1 MPTAK
6 VLHLIAEHRKSAPPV
21 LDLLGLS
28 DVEIAD
34 LMRVPD
40 AFHAVEELRIHSSDR
55 HWIFGGLTAFANH
68 LKKLSRLN
76 LSGSL
81 DLSDLGLRVIAEN
94 LTTLVYLDLAYCSQ
108 VTDAGVAAIA
118 HKLTALATLILRA
131 CTRVTDV
138 GVAAVADKLTGLA
151 ALDLA
156 WCEQVTDAGVRGV
169 VDKLALTT
177 FDLGG
182 CNQVTDVGVAAVA
195 DKLTALTTFSLWDCK
210 RVTDAGVVA
219 VAENLT
225 ALASFDLG
233 GCDQVTDA
241 GVVAVAENLTALARI
256 HFSGNQVTD
265 AGVVAVAENLTA
277 LTHFS
282 LRNCNQVT
290 DAGVVAVAENLT
302 ALTHLSLR
310 NCNQVTDAG
319 VVAVAESLTALV
331 HLNLQGCEKVTAL
344 PESMGRL
351 QNLEALGLNGTR
363 LAKLP
368 VALRDLSR
376 LRHLSI
382 DNTSDLKLPEEL
394 TGNTANPRAILDH
407 YFRGRHEGRRTL
419 NEAKLILVGNEAVG
433 KTSLVNFLVHK
444 KPCKDTAK
452 TLGVKIVE
460 GVDVK
465 SWNVDK
471 SDAGDTPLTL
481 NVWDFGG
488 QQVLYET
495 HQFFLTARSL
505 YLIVLEARR
514 ENANEQEANLHAW
527 LRSIRTRT
535 VQPVPVIVVINK
547 SEPPHDLRLDE
558 ARLIHEFPNI
568 RNFIRTSCRDPK
580 KHADGGRGIDELRK
594 TIVDVIRTDLP
605 HVRDQIPVSYFNI
618 KSQLAKTARRSF
630 ILNTKDY
637 RKKCAAQNVTET
649 REQNDLLT
657 LLDCI
662 GMVVKYDDTTLL
674 DPNWLT
680 TAVYQVLT
688 HEAVVKSEGQFAR
701 SDLGK
706 LLAGLSAKDY
716 PPERWPFIAEMM
728 KRFGLSFEL
737 PGQPDCYLLPNQ
749 LPVNDPQPPW
759 DEKDSLRFRYEY
771 RHTPSHGLLP
781 RLIVQGHRHLTSP
794 RVAWLAGVVL
804 GVQSC
809 SVLVRMNRQERRVNI
824 SVRGPKNKRRDALS
838 VIREYFGS
846 VHALNR
852 FEPNTDFTAQV
863 PVDVPNKPDAAF
875 DFEELETY
883 ERNGVDTILYK
894 GCDHKFSVKELLA
907 GVGPEPM
914 QHNRS
919 ADRVYNDNR
928 VTYLN
933 NSGTM
938 TATAIND
945 SDVLAG
951 KVDVSIDP
959 HWRHQTDQ

>member
-1 MPTAK
+1 MQSPVVK
-6 VLHLIAEHRKSAPPV
+6 YILAEYSRKPSPILELPH
-21 LDLLGLS
+21 GLS
-28 DVEIAD
+28 KNDFAD
-34 LMRVPD
+34 L
-40 AFHAVEELRIHSSDR
+40 AHAAGVFSTVNELRLRSSDAD
-55 HWIFGGLTAFANH
+55 WIFGGLTTFALR
-68 LKKLSRLN
+68 LKALS
-76 LSGSL
+76 SL
-81 DLSDLGLRVIAEN
+81 DLGGSDDISDIGLRAITNHLPA
-94 LTTLVYLDLAYCSQ
+94 LTTLR
-108 VTDAGVAAIA
+108 
-118 HKLTALATLILRA
+118 LTNCA
-131 CTRVTDV
+131 
-138 GVAAVADKLTGLA
+138 
-151 ALDLA
+151 
-156 WCEQVTDAGVRGV
+156 
-169 VDKLALTT
+169 
-177 FDLGG
+177 
-182 CNQVTDVGVAAVA
+182 
-195 DKLTALTTFSLWDCK
+195 
-210 RVTDAGVVA
+210 RVTDAGVMAIASNLPAITELDLQGCNQLTDAAFIATADKFPVLRQLYLWRCDQLTDAAFVA
-219 VAENLT
+219 IASKRP
-225 ALASFDLG
+225 ALIQLFLG
-233 GCDQVTDA
+233 GCNRVTDVGITAITDGLRTLTHLDLGNCNQLTDA
-241 GVVAVAENLTALARI
+241 GVLAVADRLP
-256 HFSGNQVTD
+256 
-265 AGVVAVAENLTA
+265 A
-277 LTHFS
+277 LTH
-282 LRNCNQVT
+282 LALTYCNQLT
-290 DAGVVAVAENLT
+290 DASISAIADSLPALTYLDLTDCNRVTNLGVTAVFDRLT
-302 ALTHLSLR
+302 ALTHLYLWGCKR
-310 NCNQVTDAG
+310 VTI
-319 VVAVAESLTALV
+319 
-331 HLNLQGCEKVTAL
+331 L
-344 PESMGRL
+344 PDSIGRL
-351 QNLEALGLNGTR
+351 HKLEGLYLDGTR
-363 LAKLP
+363 LTQLP
-368 VALRDLSR
+368 IALRR
-376 LRHLSI
+376 LRRLRNLDVH
-382 DNTSDLKLPEEL
+382 NVPALKLPEEL
-394 TGNTANPRAILDH
+394 TLNAEKPWAILDY
-407 YFRGRHEGRRTL
+407 YFRTTTEGKRTL

-444 KPCKDTAK
+444 RPCKDTSK
-452 TLGVKIVE
+452 TVGVEIVE

-465 SWNVDK
+465 SWDVDK
-471 SDAGDTPLTL
+471 DAAGDTPLKL
-481 NVWDFGG
+481 NMWDFGG

-514 ENANEQEANLHAW
+514 ENANEQEANLHTW

-535 VQPVPVIVVINK
+535 VQSVPVIVVINK
-547 SEPPHDLRLDE
+547 SEAPHDLRLDE
-558 ARLIHEFPNI
+558 ARLLHEFPNI
-568 RNFIRTSCRDPK
+568 RGFIRTSCRDPK
-580 KHADGGRGIDELRK
+580 KHKEGGRGIGELRK
-594 TIVDVIRTDLP
+594 AIVDVIRADLP
-605 HVRDQIPVSYFNI
+605 HIRDQIPVSYFI
-618 KSQLAKTARRSF
+618 IMEQLAKTARRSF

-688 HEAVVKSEGQFAR
+688 HQAVVESEGQFAR

-706 LLAGLSAKDY
+706 LLAELSAKDY

-737 PGQPDCYLLPNQ
+737 PGQPDHYLLPNQ

-771 RHTPSHGLLP
+771 RHTPPRGLFP
-781 RLIVQGHRHLTSP
+781 RLIVQAHRHLTSP
-794 RVAWLAGVVL
+794 RVAWLS
-804 GVQSC
+804 GVQLEIQSC
-809 SVLVRMNRQERRVNI
+809 PVLVRMNRQERRANI

-852 FEPNTDFTAQV
+852 FEPNTDFTSQV
-863 PVDVPNKPDAAF
+863 PVDVPGKPDAAF

-894 GCDHKFSVKELLA
+894 GCDLKFSVKELLA

-919 ADRVYNDNR
+919 ANRVYNDNR
-928 VTYLN
+928 VTNVN